1 LSGFGVLYLDSM
13 RAYVRRPCEDTLRTA
28 YELGRDAVQ
37 RELSVL
43 DLAIAHHDGLARAL
57 TDEPAAPDEQERLVR
72 AAGDFFLESL
82 SAFDMVQRGFRE
94 ARDSALVERRHS
106 AQLRQLSDFLADVS
120 LAAGVSDSLDE
131 MLRLVAEQARELIP
145 AVCCIVAVGS
155 EDNARTRVASY
166 PEDSP
171 RWQAFVRWVD
181 LSPVGAMARAAGRP
195 IRLSA
200 EEIGPYVE
208 VPAGGSTPAL
218 ILRDW
223 LAAQLT
229 ALDGRPIGSVHM
241 VNGREGGFSE
251 LDQAVLEH
259 LAQMS
264 SAAVERARHY
274 GGERSSHPR
283 M

>member
-1 LSGFGVLYLDSM
+1 MSGFGILYLDSL
-13 RAYVRRPCEDTLRTA
+13 RAYIRRPGEDTLRTA

-43 DLAIAHHDGLARAL
+43 DLAIAHHDGLATAL
-57 TDEPAAPDEQERLVR
+57 SDEPPEGQERLVR

-106 AQLRQLSDFLADVS
+106 AQLRQLSDFLADAS
-120 LAAGVSDSLDE
+120 LAAGASDSLDE

-145 AVCCIVAVGS
+145 AVCCIVAIGS
-155 EDNARTRVASY
+155 EDSARIRVASY

-181 LSPVGAMARAAGRP
+181 LSHVGAMVRSAGRP

-200 EEIGPYVE
+200 DEIAPYVE
-208 VPAGGSTPAL
+208 VPGGVSTPAL
-218 ILRDW
+218 VLRDW

-229 ALDGRPIGSVHM
+229 ALDGRAIGSVHM
-241 VNGREGGFSE
+241 MNRREGRFSE

-264 SAAVERARHY
+264 SAAVERGRLY
-274 GGERSSHPR
+274 GSEHGSRPR

>member
-1 LSGFGVLYLDSM
+1 MSAFGNLYLDSM
-13 RAYVRRPCEDTLRTA
+13 RAYVRRPCESTLRPA

-57 TDEPAAPDEQERLVR
+57 SDEPAAPEEQERLVR
-72 AAGDFFLESL
+72 AAGDFFLEAL

-120 LAAGVSDSLDE
+120 LAAGVSGSLDE

-145 AVCCIVAVGS
+145 AVCCIVAIGS
-155 EDNARTRVASY
+155 EDNARIRVASF

-181 LSPVGAMARAAGRP
+181 LSHVGAMVRSAGRP

-200 EEIGPYVE
+200 EEIAPYVG

-218 ILRDW
+218 VLGGW

-229 ALDGRPIGSVHM
+229 ALDGRPIGSIHM
-241 VNGREGGFSE
+241 MNRRDGRFSE

-259 LAQMS
+259 LAQLS
-264 SAAVERARHY
+264 SAAVERAGHY
-274 GGERSSHPR
+274 GSEHSSRPR

>member
-1 LSGFGVLYLDSM
+1 MSGFGILYLNSL
-13 RAYVRRPCEDTLRTA
+13 RGYIRRPCEETLRTA

-57 TDEPAAPDEQERLVR
+57 SDTVAAPQERERLVH

-94 ARDSALVERRHS
+94 ARDSALVERRHA
-106 AQLRQLSDFLADVS
+106 AQLRQLSDFLADAS
-120 LAAGVSDSLDE
+120 LAAGRSDSLDE

-145 AVCCIVAVGS
+145 AVCCIVAIEG
-155 EDNARTRVASY
+155 EDGARTRVASY
-166 PEDSP
+166 PEDST
-171 RWQAFVRWVD
+171 RWQAFVRWAD
-181 LSPVGAMARAAGRP
+181 LSGVGAMVRSAGRA

-200 EEIGPYVE
+200 DEIAPYVD
-208 VPAGGSTPAL
+208 VPAGGSTAAL
-218 ILRDW
+218 VLHDW
-223 LAAQLT
+223 LAAELS
-229 ALDGRPIGSVHM
+229 ALDGRTIGSVHV
-241 VNGREGGFSE
+241 VNKREGRFNE

-264 SAAVERARHY
+264 SAAVERARLY
-274 GGERSSHPR
+274 GGERSSRPR